1 MVVKLFSDNWII
13 IGLEPSQAIT
23 NFYNF
28 FLSQNAMT
36 HQGTLLLEGN
46 LENDLFDL
54 YTVHTLS

>member
-13 IGLEPSQAIT
+13 IGLEPSQAVT

-36 HQGTLLLEGN
+36 HQGTLRLEVKLGN
-46 LENDLFDL
+46 DHFDL
-54 YTVHTLS
+54 YTVRAPS

>member
-13 IGLEPSQAIT
+13 IGLEPSQAVT

-36 HQGTLLLEGN
+36 HQGTLLLEVNLGN
-46 LENDLFDL
+46 DHFDL
-54 YTVHTLS
+54 YTVRAPS

>member
-13 IGLEPSQAIT
+13 IGLEPSQAVT

-36 HQGTLLLEGN
+36 HQGTLLLEVNLGN
-46 LENDLFDL
+46 DHFDL
-54 YTVHTLS
+54 YTEHAPS